1 MDLRPGE
8 MVIFEGH
15 PCWRF
20 LFRFYF
26 LGVIESVV
34 LFFILGLMMS
44 KIYAFLIAV
53 VFLVGV
59 FVIGFVRRIFTM
71 YKITNRRIWIS
82 RGIVARSTQEA
93 RMDRVQNVSTDQG
106 VIERIM
112 RFGDVDFDTAGH
124 DAEGDFVF
132 HGVADPQ
139 EVVQAVD
146 RAQHAA
152 EEEAAMRNAGAF
164 ARTRD
169 GMNNDL
175 VNPGE
180 GIGTDIDSDG
190 LGDEDIN

>member
-8 MVIFEGH
+8 TIIFEGH

-20 LFRFYF
+20 LMRFYL
-26 LGVIESVV
+26 LG
-34 LFFILGLMMS
+34 
-44 KIYAFLIAV
+44 IAEAVV
-53 VFLVGV
+53 VFLIIKWVVSLPTALLVTVIFLAGV
-59 FVIGFVRRIFTM
+59 FVIGFLRRFFTL

-82 RGIVARSTQEA
+82 RGIIAKHTQEA

-124 DAEGDFVF
+124 DGESDFIF
-132 HGVADPQ
+132 YGVGNPN

-152 EEEAAMRNAGAF
+152 EEDAAMRTAGAF

-169 GMNNDL
+169 GMNGDL
-175 VNPGE
+175 KLAGE
-180 GIGTDIDSDG
+180 DIDLDAIDDDG
-190 LGDEDIN
+190 LD